1 MSQPS
6 PALATTRSSEPPD
19 TRLRGWRLAA
29 ARVVVFTTIALTVVV
44 GLLALPG
51 LVTQLATPC
60 ADAPN
65 TCMLAPQQVA
75 PLARL
80 GISPH
85 ALALGVV
92 GLTCLSV
99 LLVDGVAAVLIR
111 RRSDDWMALLVALAL
126 VLAPTWLTPGLQG
139 LAGVWQVVAQVLNTA
154 GLLALLL
161 LIGLFPSGRFVPR
174 WLWLPVLLVALS
186 VTVVGPH
193 VAPVF
198 SLIPILGTMLG
209 LIASQIY
216 RYRRISTPL
225 QRQQTKWAVYGLILT
240 LFVNQVFWQTYSSI
254 PTFHRPDSLYSL
266 LLVPDNFLMIG
277 ILAVFFGF
285 AILRYRLYDIDVII
299 RRTLVYGTLTA
310 TLAALYFAVV
320 LGVQAV
326 IQALTG
332 QTGQQPVIIVAST
345 LLVATLFAPLRLG
358 LQTTIDRRFYRR
370 KYDAATTLSAFGA
383 TLRTETDLAELSAQL
398 VAVVQETMQPAHV
411 SLWLRPP
418 QRSAPTQTG
427 QSWRSAVQTSGRP
440 LAAQVTVETANAPAG
455 LIGAPGGPA

>member
-6 PALATTRSSEPPD
+6 PARAPTQSPVPPD
-19 TRLRGWRLAA
+19 TRLRGWGLVV
-29 ARVVVFTTIALTVVV
+29 ARTVVFTTIAFTVAV
-44 GLLALPG
+44 GLVALPG
-51 LVTQLATPC
+51 LVALLATPC

-65 TCMLAPQQVA
+65 SCLIAPQQVA

-80 GISPH
+80 GITPH

-99 LLVDGVAAVLIR
+99 LLVDAVAAVLIW
-111 RRSDDWMALLVALAL
+111 RRSDDWMALLVALTL

-139 LAGVWQVVAQVLNTA
+139 LTGYWQVVAQVLNTA

-161 LIGLFPSGRFVPR
+161 LVGLFPSGRFVPR
-174 WLWLPVLLVALS
+174 WLWLPVLAVALN
-186 VTVVGPH
+186 VAVVGPH

-216 RYRRISTPL
+216 RYQRISTPL

-240 LFVNQVFWQTYSSI
+240 LLVNQVFWQTYSSI
-254 PTFHRPDSLYSL
+254 PPFHRPDSLYSL

-299 RRTLVYGTLTA
+299 RRTLIYGTLTA
-310 TLAALYFAVV
+310 TLAALYFGVV

-345 LLVATLFAPLRLG
+345 LLVAALFTRLRRG
-358 LQTTIDRRFYRR
+358 IQATIDRRFYRR
-370 KYDAATTLSAFGA
+370 KYDAAKTLAAFGT
-383 TLRTETDLAELSAQL
+383 TLRTETDLAALSTHL
-398 VAVVQETMQPAHV
+398 EAVVQETMQPAQV

-418 QRSAPTQTG
+418 ARTASAGIFATPSTISEPMRRLSPSQEE
-427 QSWRSAVQTSGRP
+427 
-440 LAAQVTVETANAPAG
+440 TV
-455 LIGAPGGPA
+455 